1 MTVTGVT
8 GKNKPIIVTT
18 ELNKV
23 HQLIKD
29 RPVIVIVMTSRIRF
43 K

>member
-1 MTVTGVT
+1 MTVT
-8 GKNKPIIVTT
+8 GKNKPITVTT

-29 RPVIVIVMTSRIRF
+29 RPVIVKVMISRKRF
-43 K
+43 NVR

>member
-1 MTVTGVT
+1 MTVT
-8 GKNKPIIVTT
+8 GKNKPTIVTT

-29 RPVIVIVMTSRIRF
+29 RPVIVTVMTSRIRF